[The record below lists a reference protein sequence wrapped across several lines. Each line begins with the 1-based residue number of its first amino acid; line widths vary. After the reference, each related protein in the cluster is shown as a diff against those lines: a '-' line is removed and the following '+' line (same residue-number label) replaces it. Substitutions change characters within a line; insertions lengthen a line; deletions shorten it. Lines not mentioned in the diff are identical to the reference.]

1 MLHPTFEHFLRKVVR
16 RVGLDLHRYHPER
29 SESHRLVTML
39 AVHDVDVILDVGA
52 NTGQFALSMREAGY
66 RSRLVSF
73 EPLSTAHEQLLRNS
87 RGDPRWEVAPR
98 VAIGDHEG
106 EIELYVAGNSV
117 SSSALAMLQYHVDAA
132 PDSVYVSRERVRL
145 SRLDTMASEYWH
157 PGDVPFLKIDT
168 QGYEDRVLNGATNV
182 LERVR
187 GLQLEASL
195 VPLYD
200 GQQLFD
206 VLIERL
212 RLLGFTIWA
221 IWPGFHDPQ
230 SGRTLQVDITF
241 FRK

>member
-1 MLHPTFEHFLRKVVR
+1 
-16 RVGLDLHRYHPER
+16 
-29 SESHRLVTML
+29 
-39 AVHDVDVILDVGA
+39 
-52 NTGQFALSMREAGY
+52 
-66 RSRLVSF
+66 
-73 EPLSTAHEQLLRNS
+73 
-87 RGDPRWEVAPR
+87 
-98 VAIGDHEG
+98 
-106 EIELYVAGNSV
+106 
-117 SSSALAMLQYHVDAA
+117 MLQSHVDAA
-132 PDSVYVSRERVRL
+132 PDSACVGRERVRL
-145 SRLDTMASEYWH
+145 SRLDTMASEYWQL
-157 PGDVPFLKIDT
+157 GDVAFLKIDT

-212 RLLGFTIWA
+212 RRLGFTIWA

-230 SGRTLQVDITF
+230 SGRMLQVDITF

>member
-1 MLHPTFEHFLRKVVR
+1 MANRFGIDIHRHRPELSEHGRLSKMLRQ
-16 RVGLDLHRYHPER
+16 
-29 SESHRLVTML
+29 
-39 AVHDVDVILDVGA
+39 HDVTLVLDVGA
-52 NTGQFALSMREAGY
+52 NVGQFARAMRAAGY
-66 RSRLVSF
+66 RERLISF
-73 EPLSTAHEQLLRNS
+73 EPLSTAHWQLLRS
-87 RGDPRWEVAPR
+87 SKGDPKWEVAPR

-106 EIELYVAGNSV
+106 EIELFVAGNSV
-117 SSSALAMLQYHVDAA
+117 SSSALAMLQSHVDAA
-132 PDSVYVSRERVRL
+132 PDSACVSRERVRV
-145 SRLDTMASEYWH
+145 SCLDTMAAQYWD

-182 LERVR
+182 LETVR

-206 VLIERL
+206 VLLERL
-212 RLLGFTIWA
+212 RGLGFAIWA

-230 SGRTLQVDITF
+230 SGRMLQVDITF